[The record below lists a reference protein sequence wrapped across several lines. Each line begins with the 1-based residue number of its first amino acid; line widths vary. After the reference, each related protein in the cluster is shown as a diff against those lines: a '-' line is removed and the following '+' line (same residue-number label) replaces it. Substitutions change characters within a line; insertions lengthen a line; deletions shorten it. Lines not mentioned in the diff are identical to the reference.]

1 MRRGA
6 TAIASTSRAKE
17 MIPRPT
23 SAVLSTAKAHSN
35 PTTPMALPAS
45 PRAFSAAVWGA
56 WSVANKSTVPSATA
70 AMVAWRSASERSG
83 GFILAKVPYLSSASS
98 FNAM

>member
-56 WSVANKSTVPSATA
+56 WSVAITSIVPSCKPATSA
-70 AMVAWRSASERSG
+70 SRSARLRSG
-83 GFILAKVPYLSSASS
+83 GFILKRPSSRRSS
-98 FNAM
+98 SHSTR

>member
-1 MRRGA
+1 MSSMRRSSEMNPP
-6 TAIASTSRAKE
+6 STSTLWQT
-17 MIPRPT
+17 PY
-23 SAVLSTAKAHSN
+23 AHSS
-35 PTTPMALPAS
+35 PMMPLGAS
-45 PRAFSAAVWGA
+45 RKPSSFSSMVWGA

>member
-1 MRRGA
+1 M
-6 TAIASTSRAKE
+6 
-17 MIPRPT
+17 
-23 SAVLSTAKAHSN
+23 
-35 PTTPMALPAS
+35 
-45 PRAFSAAVWGA
+45 VWGA

>member
-1 MRRGA
+1 MRIPADDAVGRVEEAEFLLFHGVGRMVGGQQ
-6 TAIASTSRAKE
+6 IDRA
-17 MIPRPT
+17 
-23 SAVLSTAKAHSN
+23 
-35 PTTPMALPAS
+35 
-45 PRAFSAAVWGA
+45 
-56 WSVANKSTVPSATA
+56 SATA